1 MFLKISK
8 VLINSSEMQVSHHA
22 KFLVGFSRFLMSG
35 GIISSNKAF

>member
-22 KFLVGFSRFLMSG
+22 KFLLALA
-35 GIISSNKAF
+35 AF